1 MNKDYNIST
10 NPYTLSLVKDILAE
24 IKIENIPLFEDK
36 NQELREYV
44 TTSIIL
50 DLSGDIKKLNAM
62 FKSITQDPETDFA
75 LFGFNELFGIL
86 DGFFVSTG
94 DRLISWKRIQSSEL
108 NNPNGMD
115 LAKIMEMM
123 QKNPDLMKIFDTS
136 TEITSEA

>member
-75 LFGFNELFGIL
+75 LFDFNELFGIL
-86 DGFFVSTG
+86 NDFFVSTG
-94 DRLISWKRIQSSEL
+94 DRLISWKKIQSSEL

-136 TEITSEA
+136 TETTSEA